1 MVDKLIGVSAILL
14 LVAFMAVLVVFV
26 PDIDLILV
34 VGIVSAMAAYD
45 FYLTLFKS
53 RSGKAGR

>member
-1 MVDKLIGVSAILL
+1 MLDKIIGLGAIALLI
-14 LVAFMAVLVVFV
+14 AFMAVLVVFV

-34 VGIVSAMAAYD
+34 IGIVCAMAAYD

-53 RSGKAGR
+53 RSGGAGR